1 MARPLP
7 KPRRFPKTRRF
18 IRTLF
23 FAGLCVLLVLAW
35 LRISGPERKERRTV
49 SAAGERVHVADGD
62 TLRIGARTIRIAGI
76 DAVELKQFCREKD
89 GAVWSC
95 GTRARD
101 AMQAL
106 VDKGGLTCTTREQD
120 KYRRDVATCS
130 VEGVEDLGA
139 ALVSQGWAVNEADR
153 ESGAYLIEEA
163 QAKREGRG
171 IWRGD
176 FQTPSIW
183 RDAHA
188 YQPRPAH

>member
-1 MARPLP
+1 MARPVSKSRRLP
-7 KPRRFPKTRRF
+7 RTRRF
-18 IRTLF
+18 VRALF
-23 FAGLCVLLVLAW
+23 FAGLCLLLVFAW
-35 LRISGPERKERRTV
+35 LRVSGPERGERRTV

-106 VDKGGLTCTTREQD
+106 VDKGGLTCTTREKD
-120 KYRRDVATCS
+120 KYRRDVATCR
-130 VEGVEDLGA
+130 VKDVDDLGA

-153 ESGAYLIEEA
+153 GSGAYLIEEA

-176 FQTPSIW
+176 FQMPRIW

-188 YQPRPAH
+188 YQPKSAR